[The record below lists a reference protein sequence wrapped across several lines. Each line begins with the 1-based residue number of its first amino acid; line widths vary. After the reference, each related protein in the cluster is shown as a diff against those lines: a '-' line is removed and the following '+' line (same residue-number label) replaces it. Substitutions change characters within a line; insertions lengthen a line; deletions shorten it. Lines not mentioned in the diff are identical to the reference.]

1 MRLGGRPR
9 NPVLARE
16 IKERL
21 RTRRTTIVVTVYLA
35 VLALILQVVYSGMSG
50 AQDAFGD
57 SLATQS
63 ARLGRSLFE
72 TLLFFMLVLVC
83 FIVPGGTAD
92 AVSGE
97 RERQTLVPL
106 QVSLL
111 SPRSI
116 LAGKLLSS
124 VAFVFLLVLATL
136 PLLGV
141 SFVLGG
147 VSVGD
152 LVRGVAAV
160 LTTGL
165 VLACLALACSSL
177 ARRTQGAMILA
188 YGLTLFLALGTA
200 MVYGA
205 QQVLDDTGRRP
216 STAVLTL
223 NPFFAAADATGR
235 AGVDGFFGGFAT
247 SSPFDPLRLVLV
259 PEDQRFLGGFE
270 EDFPGRPMP
279 MPVDGGPVEFFD
291 EGRGVVVG
299 VLPDGRPLRP
309 EDAGGGIPFWARSAA
324 VLGFTAGAAFLL
336 ATRRLRTPSN
346 RAAVG

>member
-1 MRLGGRPR
+1 MRLKGRPF

-35 VLALILQVVYSGMSG
+35 VLAVILQVVYSGMSG
-50 AQDAFGD
+50 VEDAFGD

-92 AVSGE
+92 AVTGE

-152 LVRGVAAV
+152 LARGVAAV
-160 LTTGL
+160 LGSGL
-165 VLACLALACSSL
+165 VLASLALACSSL

-188 YGLTLFLALGTA
+188 YGVTLFLTLGSPLI
-200 MVYGA
+200 YGA
-205 QQVLDDTGRRP
+205 QRVLSDTGLP
-216 STAVLTL
+216 SKAVLTL
-223 NPFFAAADATGR
+223 NPFLATADATGR
-235 AGVDGFFGGFAT
+235 ANFDGFAM
-247 SSPFDPLRLVLV
+247 SSPMDPLRLLV
-259 PEDQRFLGGFE
+259 APEDQRFFDGFE

-279 MPVDGGPVEFFD
+279 MPMPMPVDGGHVDFFD
-291 EGRGVVVG
+291 EGVRVEPFPGPGPIGPDEPEGV
-299 VLPDGRPLRP
+299 
-309 EDAGGGIPFWARSAA
+309 PFWARSAA
-324 VLGFTAGAAFLL
+324 VLAAIAVAAFLL